1 MPKGLS
7 IREFAKRD
15 GCNDKLV
22 RRKIQSGHLIAFDDG
37 SLDPKLVGTD
47 WRARV
52 RTLGAE
58 SADTP
63 AVSAPNV
70 RTVRTAIADVGDE
83 DDDPE
88 SIGEIAERILND
100 ALGEGRPILS
110 KAQAEQLKENYI
122 ALLRQLEYDR
132 QSGAVAEVEEITNAV
147 AAEYQLVKNRLFNIG
162 ARVAPRC
169 AMLNSAEEIKALID
183 SEVTLSLKELTL
195 DEGGRGQR
203 AADTD

>member
-37 SLDPKLVGTD
+37 SLDPNLVGSD

-52 RTLGAE
+52 RTPGAD

-63 AVSAPNV
+63 TLSAPSV
-70 RTVRTAIADVGDE
+70 RAVRTAVDNAE

-88 SIGEIAERILND
+88 SIGEIAERILKD

-132 QSGAVAEVEEITNAV
+132 LSGAVTEVEEVTTAV

-183 SEVTLSLKELTL
+183 SEVTLALKELTL

-203 AADTD
+203 AVDPD